1 MLCAARGG
9 LFPAD
14 VEFTLPQFGI
24 RHRAGEPVKYK
35 KMLLLETRGKRRG
48 AFLFIFRGKLS
59 RVTTAAEKMSSP
71 NRRRLPLGPSPLL
84 GRLSVRIWPPTMEL
98 PPTQDGVGSRSVA
111 EEVRAAS
118 TEGIRSMLRGGSPLN
133 GDFRVGATLRSLA
146 SSERRWQLAG
156 RPTFLCRMWAPV

>member
-24 RHRAGEPVKYK
+24 RHQAGEPVKEK
-35 KMLLLETRGKRRG
+35 ETATFGNSRETT
-48 AFLFIFRGKLS
+48 FLFIFRGKLS

-98 PPTQDGVGSRSVA
+98 PPTQDGMGSRSVA

-146 SSERRWQLAG
+146 SSERRCQLAG
-156 RPTFLCRMWAPV
+156 RATFLCRMWAPV